1 MFSSLPVIHVVL
13 SSLQCQ
19 KPPCHP
25 GRIWPSVRSWA
36 NSGQDNFQGK
46 SWHHTKS
53 PFQDCIIL
61 FMNHCVLNS
70 FQVISHPYYNSQ
82 NFNNDITLL
91 KLSSPAQFTSRV
103 SPVCLASSSS
113 SIPSGTKC
121 VTTGWGR
128 TGSTCEWPTT
138 EGSTHRYEM
147 SLDGRR
153 PPRLRYISSR
163 RCRFFATWLIYCF
176 FPFLASPRYLQQTAL
191 PLISPAQCKQYWGYN
206 RITDAM
212 ICAGASGVS
221 SCQVRKQGLKPETD

>member
-19 KPPCHP
+19 KPPCRP
-25 GRIWPSVRSWA
+25 GRIWPPVRSWA

-91 KLSSPAQFTSRV
+91 KLSSPAQLTSRV

-128 TGSTCEWPTT
+128 TGSTCEWSTT
-138 EGSTHRYEM
+138 EGSTHIYEM

-153 PPRLRYISSR
+153 PFNSKNGECECTTSVYI
-163 RCRFFATWLIYCF
+163 
-176 FPFLASPRYLQQTAL
+176 LQ
-191 PLISPAQCKQYWGYN
+191 K
-206 RITDAM
+206 M
-212 ICAGASGVS
+212 
-221 SCQVRKQGLKPETD
+221 